1 MAFIQC
7 VNNECKEQFD
17 LPSDFLSNFENVVLN
32 GKTGVPQWETTCP
45 HCGQANFVTPNFRVV
60 SEKD

>member
-7 VNNECKEQFD
+7 VNNNCKEKFD

-32 GKTGVPQWETTCP
+32 GETSVPQWEIRCP
-45 HCGQANFVTPNFRVV
+45 KCEQSNFVTPNLKVV
-60 SEKD
+60 GLKD

>member
-7 VNNECKEQFD
+7 VNNDCKRKFD
-17 LPSDFLSNFENVVLN
+17 LPSDFLSNFKDAVLN
-32 GKTGVPQWETTCP
+32 GKTGVPQWETKCP
-45 HCGQANFVTPNFRVV
+45 HCEQANFVTPNLRVV